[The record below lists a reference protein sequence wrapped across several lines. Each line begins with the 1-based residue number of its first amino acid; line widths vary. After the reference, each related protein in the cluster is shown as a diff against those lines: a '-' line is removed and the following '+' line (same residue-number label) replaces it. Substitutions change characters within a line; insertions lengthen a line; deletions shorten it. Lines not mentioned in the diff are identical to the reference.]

1 MKVLFIGGTGV
12 ISTACTHLAVERG
25 IDVTL
30 LNRGRHSARP
40 PAGVNTLAVD
50 IEDGPAVTH
59 ALAHASFDAV
69 VDWIAFEPAHVERDI
84 ALFRGRTRQYIF
96 ISSAS
101 AYQKPASHYLI
112 TESTPLANPRSEEHT
127 SELQSLRHLVCRL
140 LFFNDTAPTEIYT
153 LSLHDALP
161 IYIFISSASAYQKPA
176 SHYLITESTPL
187 ANPYWVYAQQKIAC
201 EERLMRTYRE
211 EGFPVTI
218 VRPSLTYGDT
228 QIALAINSWAKS
240 YTVVDRMR
248 RGKKVIVPGD
258 GSSLWVITHNTDF
271 AKGLVGLLAREQT
284 IGHAFHITSD
294 EVMCWDQW
302 YRLTAEAAGVE
313 PRLVHI
319 PSDFIAA
326 CVPEARGGL
335 LGDKAVSVVFD
346 NTKIKRFV
354 PGYCATVPF
363 TQGIR
368 QTMAWFDA
376 DPARQQIDDEANA
389 RWDNLIE
396 AYQSRFHEAVRYFRH

>member
-1 MKVLFIGGTGV
+1 MRVLFIGGTGI
-12 ISTACTHLAVERG
+12 ISTACTQLATSRG
-25 IDVTL
+25 INVTL

-40 PAGVNTLAVD
+40 PAGVNTIAVD
-50 IEDGPAVTH
+50 IEDTDAVSQ
-59 ALAHASFDAV
+59 ALAGATFDAV

-84 ALFRGRTRQYIF
+84 ALFRGRTRHYVF

-101 AYQKPASHYLI
+101 AYQKPA
-112 TESTPLANPRSEEHT
+112 T
-127 SELQSLRHLVCRL
+127 
-140 LFFNDTAPTEIYT
+140 D
-153 LSLHDALP
+153 
-161 IYIFISSASAYQKPA
+161 
-176 SHYLITESTPL
+176 YLITESTPL
-187 ANPYWVYAQQKIAC
+187 ANPYWDYAQQKIAC
-201 EERLMRTYRE
+201 EERLMRAYRE

-218 VRPSLTYGDT
+218 VRPSLTYGET
-228 QIALAINSWAKS
+228 QITLAINSWAQS

-271 AKGLVGLLAREQT
+271 AKGLVGLLAREQA

-313 PRLVHI
+313 PNLVHI

-326 CVPEARGGL
+326 CIPEARGSL

-346 NTKIKRFV
+346 NSKIKRFV

-368 QTMAWFDA
+368 QTLAWFDA
-376 DPARQQIDDEANA
+376 DPARQQIDLEANA
-389 RWDNLIE
+389 RWDKLIGVYE
-396 AYQSRFHEAVRYFRH
+396 HGMQEAVRSFRQ